1 MGNVQAEAMF
11 TGLVETV
18 AEVIAVAPE
27 APGCRIVLRAPTI
40 AAEVA
45 VGESIAINGCC
56 LTVVARG
63 QDRLGFQAGPETL
76 SRTNLGELRTGSAV
90 NLERS
95 LTVGDRLGGHLV
107 TGHIDGV
114 GTVDR
119 RDDDREWSTI
129 WFRAPRELM
138 RQMAGKGSIAVDGVS
153 LTLVTVEDDSFSVQL
168 IPHTLAATTIGRRR
182 VGDRVNL
189 ETDLLAKYVQRQ
201 LAASVLGPPSEVR
214 GE

>member
-1 MGNVQAEAMF
+1 M
-11 TGLVETV
+11 
-18 AEVIAVAPE
+18 
-27 APGCRIVLRAPTI
+27 
-40 AAEVA
+40 
-45 VGESIAINGCC
+45 
-56 LTVVARG
+56 
-63 QDRLGFQAGPETL
+63 
-76 SRTNLGELRTGSAV
+76 

-95 LTVGDRLGGHLV
+95 LKFGDRLGGHLV

-119 RDDDREWSTI
+119 RDDDREWSTF

-153 LTLVTVEDDSFSVQL
+153 LTLVTVEDDRFSVQL

-201 LAASVLGPPSEVR
+201 LAAAVLGPRSEVR